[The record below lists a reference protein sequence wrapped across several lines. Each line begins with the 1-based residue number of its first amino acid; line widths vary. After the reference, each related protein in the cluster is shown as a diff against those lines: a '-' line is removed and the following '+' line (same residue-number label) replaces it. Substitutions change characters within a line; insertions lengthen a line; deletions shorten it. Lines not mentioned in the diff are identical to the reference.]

1 MKKFLIIDTFNF
13 FHRAYYALPPSLTTP
28 DGTQVNAVYGVA
40 SMLLSIFD
48 LISPDYVVAALES
61 KEKVNRKKQ
70 FEEYKAHR
78 KPMDDELKSQ
88 IPLLFELLEGFGIK
102 TLSVS
107 GYEAD
112 DIIGTLVD
120 KFKNDVQV
128 VISSNDRDLWQLIGD
143 GVLVMAPENGG
154 KKAAWIDALAVK
166 AKFGFGPDFV
176 VDYKALTG
184 DPSDN
189 IPGVYGIGKV
199 IATKLIGNYGH
210 LDNIY
215 DHLDDFKGSVRK
227 KLSEGKDSAF
237 LSYDLATIVT
247 DLELDVSL
255 DDCALSGLDKTAATA
270 VLERFAF
277 HSLVNRLNKRN
288 GSSKDGYNRSSD
300 GKNRNAPSIA
310 DSKTSG
316 DTQLDLF

>member
-1 MKKFLIIDTFNF
+1 VQQGRSLYTGSMKKFLIIDTFNF

-199 IATKLIGNYGH
+199 IATKLIGNYG
-210 LDNIY
+210 
-215 DHLDDFKGSVRK
+215 
-227 KLSEGKDSAF
+227 
-237 LSYDLATIVT
+237 
-247 DLELDVSL
+247 SL

-288 GSSKDGYNRSSD
+288 GSSENGYNRSSD
-300 GKNRNAPSIA
+300 GKNRNAPSTA